1 MTDKI
6 NKNGFELHNLKHVS
20 VSQANKWREAPDAWI
35 AQYLYGHKSPYGYP
49 ALQGLAVESA
59 VEMGL
64 FNGIVVEDCIS
75 HALERFKSDTMLM
88 KDNAAEIEK
97 RKPIIERMVRTA
109 LEQLVELGKP
119 EEPPVGSRQHTI
131 GIPVRFKKHALNGTI
146 NCVGFLDFY
155 YPDKQLVIDL
165 KTTAKAPSGWS
176 LSHGIQ
182 AAVYKKAVESMTGK
196 PATVKFLY
204 VLTRQKD
211 PFVWLTMEDPDYYLK
226 IFKRTII
233 SLEALLS
240 VSSDAADLLKI
251 IPHNPDSC
259 YWSGAEHIAAELYGD
274 DGKAE

>member
-6 NKNGFELHNLKHVS
+6 DKNGFETYGLKHVS
-20 VSQANKWREAPDAWI
+20 VSQANKFREAPDAWL
-35 AQYLYGHKSPYGYP
+35 AQYIFGYKSPYGYP
-49 ALQGLAVESA
+49 ALQGLSVESA

-97 RKPIIERMVRTA
+97 RKPIIERMVTTA
-109 LEQLVELGKP
+109 LEQLMPLGKP
-119 EEPPVGSRQHTI
+119 EEPPHGSRQHSI
-131 GIPVRFKKHALNGTI
+131 GIPVRFRKGDNGTI
-146 NCVGFLDFY
+146 NCIGFLDFY
-155 YPDKQLVIDL
+155 YPEKNLVIDL

-176 LSHGIQ
+176 ISHGIQ
-182 AAVYKKAVESMTGK
+182 AAVYKKSVEARTGK

-211 PFVWLTMEDPDYYLK
+211 PFVWLEMDDPDYYINL
-226 IFKRTII
+226 FKRTVI
-233 SLEALLS
+233 SMEALLS
-240 VSSDAADLLKI
+240 VSDNPKDILKI
-251 IPHNPDSC
+251 IPHNPDSF
-259 YWSGAEHIAAELYGD
+259 YWSGAQDIAAELY